1 MNLKAKKKKIEEII
15 DKFSRKISK
24 IESKTLKLKKNIE
37 KEELDND
44 YLIRR
49 QAVDFNVP
57 LITDLQVAKRLVE
70 TMQRTSLE
78 DLKIKSWDEYE

>member
-37 KEELDND
+37 KEETEKS
-44 YLIRR
+44 I
-49 QAVDFNVP
+49 AE
-57 LITDLQVAKRLVE
+57 AKK
-70 TMQRTSLE
+70 
-78 DLKIKSWDEYE
+78 KIENL